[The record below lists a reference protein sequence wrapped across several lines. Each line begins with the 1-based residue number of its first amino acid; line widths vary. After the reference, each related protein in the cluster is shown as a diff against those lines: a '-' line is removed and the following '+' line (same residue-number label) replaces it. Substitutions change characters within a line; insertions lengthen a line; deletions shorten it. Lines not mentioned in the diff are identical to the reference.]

1 MPVTDLSLQE
11 EDKKPK
17 NPHPNSSEDQAEVEA
32 ITQWVNKSYG
42 LMNRTWRQFND
53 RTLIDY
59 CDDNEKRINSYV
71 PPRDEQLDDW
81 QTIGFEG
88 VTREKMFAFVAKVA
102 MDRPKMK
109 GKAVNK
115 DGLIDKVVSDIA
127 DNVYQYSWKK
137 EDPTDM
143 KFMLE
148 AWATAGHGT
157 HIRFE
162 GIEQD
167 EELEQTYD
175 EFDPATGTV
184 KGLEEKE
191 IEGEVNAISRTVR
204 LCDFLVDNWNQ
215 TDIQKQSK
223 VAEVE
228 RLTRDEFFVRFGDYA
243 NANQVPSMGDLL
255 EMWGRGFYVEQWG
268 QESLDTIVV
277 LHYYEKNKKKRN
289 YRVIANGVM
298 IAKTPIPR
306 KDGNFPYAKFL
317 FKPFA
322 DTSFFYGKAM
332 PDEIAWDQDIYN
344 AFKNMMID
352 RAILHVNR
360 PMISDGNNDIT
371 DIILA
376 PNKVLN
382 LKGNIQ
388 PLNYPPPDGNDMQIL
403 QELRASMDRQTMDSQ
418 QSGQVTGGAT
428 AREIVIADENA
439 RKLAGIFRKF
449 LEKGEY
455 DGAKLRF
462 GTILEYYFEPTKITE
477 FVDEDGKKK
486 VTEAFRTFMLDGQKL
501 PNGANGTKMISLF
514 SRKEDKPDDD
524 DLTADA
530 LFAKSQGVDL
540 HKIAANVNYIKNF
553 DFHFLVIPESSIEQS
568 RSLELAMETE
578 YQKTISTLYPNK
590 WLEFNDVFFRQIN
603 ETYDK
608 PMSDFESKAPKPQ
621 PQAPPGAP
629 GAAPAGGM
637 PQGNPLASNAQVAAP
652 ATSAVNALGM

>member
-1 MPVTDLSLQE
+1 MSVTALSIPEVDQV
-11 EDKKPK
+11 PK
-17 NPHPNSSEDQAEVEA
+17 TKPHPNSPEDQAEVQA
-32 ITQWVNKSYG
+32 ISTWVNERYG

-109 GKAVNK
+109 AKAIDK

-127 DNVYQYSWKK
+127 DGIFQYSWKH
-137 EDPTDM
+137 EDPTDI

-175 EFDPATGTV
+175 SFDPQTGTV
-184 KGLEEKE
+184 KGLKQET
-191 IEGEVNAISRTVR
+191 IVGDINAVSRSVR
-204 LCDFLVDNWNQ
+204 LVDFLVDNWNQ
-215 TDIQKQSK
+215 EDIQKQSK

-228 RLTRDEFFVRFGDYA
+228 RMTRAEFLLRYGDYK
-243 NANQVPSMGDLL
+243 NAEAVPLMGDLL

-268 QESLDTIVV
+268 QENLDTIVV
-277 LHYYEKNKKKRN
+277 LHYYEKNRKARN
-289 YRVIANGVM
+289 YRVVANGVM

-306 KDGNFPYAKFL
+306 KDGNYPFNKFI
-317 FKPFA
+317 FKPMA

-344 AFKNMMID
+344 AFKNMVID
-352 RAILHVNR
+352 RAILHINR
-360 PMISDGNNDIT
+360 PLIADGNNDIT

-382 LKGNIQ
+382 LKGNVT
-388 PLNYPPPDGNDMQIL
+388 PLNYPAPDANDIAIM

-418 QSGQVTGGAT
+418 QSGQVSGGAT

-462 GTILEYYFEPTKITE
+462 GTILEYYFEPKRVSE
-477 FVDEDGKKK
+477 FIDDDEEEHVK
-486 VTEAFRTFMLDGQKL
+486 EAFRSFTLDNQKL
-501 PNGANGTKMISLF
+501 PNGATGTKILTLF
-514 SRKEDKPDDD
+514 GNKEDKPSND

-530 LFAKSQGVDL
+530 LFAKTQGVEL

-553 DFHFLVIPESSIEQS
+553 QIHFLVIPESSIQQS
-568 RSLELAMETE
+568 RSLELALESD
-578 YQKTISTLYPNK
+578 YQKTVATLYPQK
-590 WLEFNDVFFRQIN
+590 WQEYNDVFFRNLN
-603 ETYDK
+603 EIYDK
-608 PMSDFESKAPKPQ
+608 PMSDFETKQP
-621 PQAPPGAP
+621 PQAPQQPGMAPGGAP
-629 GAAPAGGM
+629 GAPVAGAQPM
-637 PQGNPLASNAQVAAP
+637 PPPQ
-652 ATSAVNALGM
+652 SAVNAIGA

>member
-1 MPVTDLSLQE
+1 MSVTALSIPEVDQV
-11 EDKKPK
+11 PK
-17 NPHPNSSEDQAEVEA
+17 TKPHPNSLEDQAEVQA
-32 ITQWVNKSYG
+32 ISTWVNERYG

-109 GKAVNK
+109 AKAIDK

-127 DNVYQYSWKK
+127 DGIFQYSWKH
-137 EDPTDM
+137 EDPTDI

-175 EFDPATGTV
+175 SFDPQTGTV
-184 KGLEEKE
+184 KGLKQET
-191 IEGEVNAISRTVR
+191 IVGDINAVSRSVR
-204 LCDFLVDNWNQ
+204 LVDFLVDNWNQ
-215 TDIQKQSK
+215 EDIQKQSK

-228 RLTRDEFFVRFGDYA
+228 RMTRAEFLLRYGDYK
-243 NANQVPSMGDLL
+243 NAEAVPLMGDLL

-268 QESLDTIVV
+268 QENLDTIVV
-277 LHYYEKNKKKRN
+277 LHYYEKNRKARN
-289 YRVIANGVM
+289 YRVVANGVM

-306 KDGNFPYAKFL
+306 KDGNYPFNKFI
-317 FKPFA
+317 FKPMA

-344 AFKNMMID
+344 AFKNMVID
-352 RAILHVNR
+352 RAILHINR
-360 PMISDGNNDIT
+360 PLIADGNNDIT

-382 LKGNIQ
+382 LKGNVT
-388 PLNYPPPDGNDMQIL
+388 PLNYPAPDANDIAIM

-418 QSGQVTGGAT
+418 QSGQVSGGAT

-462 GTILEYYFEPTKITE
+462 GTILEYYFEPKRVSE
-477 FVDEDGKKK
+477 FIDDDEEEHVK
-486 VTEAFRTFMLDGQKL
+486 EAFRSFTLDNQKL
-501 PNGANGTKMISLF
+501 PNGATGTKILTLF
-514 SRKEDKPDDD
+514 GNKEDKPSND

-530 LFAKSQGVDL
+530 LFAKTQGVEL

-553 DFHFLVIPESSIEQS
+553 QIHFLVIPESSIQQS
-568 RSLELAMETE
+568 RSLELALESD
-578 YQKTISTLYPNK
+578 YQKTVATLYPQK
-590 WLEFNDVFFRQIN
+590 WQEYNDVFFRNLN
-603 ETYDK
+603 EIYDK
-608 PMSDFESKAPKPQ
+608 PMSDFETKQP
-621 PQAPPGAP
+621 PQAPQQPGMAPGGAP
-629 GAAPAGGM
+629 GAPVAGAQPM
-637 PQGNPLASNAQVAAP
+637 PPPQ
-652 ATSAVNALGM
+652 SAVNAIGA